1 MEGKEEGRE
10 MKRVMKETTRGCN
23 AEQDRQ
29 AGLGRAASLESANSS
44 AGVCYVGC

>member
-1 MEGKEEGRE
+1 
-10 MKRVMKETTRGCN
+10 MKRVMKTTWRCN

-44 AGVCYVGC
+44 ASICYIGC